1 MSSNP
6 VFNKI
11 NRQMDKGE
19 FAGFGA
25 ARRGP
30 QQGYPQG
37 GQPQQGH
44 PQQGYPQQSGFG
56 GQPGMGGGFPQQEMT
71 PEQLEELYQRQS
83 PGAAQMGR
91 LTVDDVVMKTLGL
104 FSIVVV
110 LAAAG
115 WVLTDQMPEL
125 GMPVFIGGIALTLI
139 LGLVIAFKKTISVPL
154 IVGYAVAEGIFVG
167 AISNFYN
174 DNFNSPGQSNLV
186 ATAVIATMCV
196 FVGMFAGWKFGII
209 KVTDKTRRIFGLAL
223 MGYLLFA
230 IANVVAAFMGVGDGW
245 GFGGSGL
252 LGIGISVFAV
262 GLASYSLAIDF
273 DTIDRA
279 VNAQVPEKYSWL
291 LAHGLIVSLVW
302 LYLEILRLLARMRD

>member
-1 MSSNP
+1 MASNP

-11 NRQMDKGE
+11 NSQIDKGE
-19 FAGFGA
+19 FAGFRA
-25 ARRGP
+25 PRRGSQQVPP
-30 QQGYPQG
+30 QQGYPGQG
-37 GQPQQGH
+37 QSYGQP
-44 PQQGYPQQSGFG
+44 P
-56 GQPGMGGGFPQQEMT
+56 MGGAQGQQMS
-71 PEQLEELYQRQS
+71 PEQLQDLYNQQS
-83 PGAAQMGR
+83 ADRVQMGR
-91 LTVDDVVMKTLGL
+91 LTLDDVVMKTLGL

-110 LAAAG
+110 FAAAG
-115 WVLTDQMPEL
+115 WILTDSTPEL
-125 GMPVFIGGIALTLI
+125 AMPVFIGGIALTLI
-139 LGLVIAFKKTISVPL
+139 LGIVIAMKKTISVPL
-154 IVGYAVAEGIFVG
+154 IVTYAVAEGIFVG

-174 DNFNSPGQSNLV
+174 DNFNAPGQSNLV

-209 KVTDKTRRIFGLAL
+209 RVTEKSRRIFGLAL

-230 IANVVAAFMGVGDGW
+230 IVNVIASFMGVGDGW

-252 LGIGISVFAV
+252 LGIGISIFAV

-273 DTIDRA
+273 DTIQRA
-279 VNAQVPEKYSWL
+279 VNAEVPEKYSWL